1 MWDLLQLLV
10 FFRFFSVIYP
20 THSLSTSCFSSSW
33 SHPPPSPALPIVI
46 TCASPAFVLY
56 FLVCPSSPFPP
67 AHMILSLFRMTVC
80 KNQKSFPLVTKLK
93 HKLLENDV
101 FFLAVE
107 HDRYNDFDTVVIKT
121 RSGVN
126 IKKIYTVSTK
136 Y

>member
-1 MWDLLQLLV
+1 
-10 FFRFFSVIYP
+10 
-20 THSLSTSCFSSSW
+20 
-33 SHPPPSPALPIVI
+33 
-46 TCASPAFVLY
+46 
-56 FLVCPSSPFPP
+56 
-67 AHMILSLFRMTVC
+67 MILSLFRMTVC

-126 IKKIYTVSTK
+126 IKKNIQFQLNIKSATPVLLEYIIIHE